1 MRDNIEP
8 YSPCPCGSGKKYRF
22 CCQRKKHDLP
32 AQKTSPPGLVI
43 FGDLEKGERLNNKG
57 MECMAKGEY
66 EKAISWFTKSLEEDS
81 NIGSPANNLAL
92 CLFVTGKHEEAVRVQ
107 RKSLEESP
115 LPNPFGYA
123 SLSIFLLFSGDEEG
137 AAEAISHA
145 ITLEAP
151 NSDATIK
158 VCEALSHFKRHRDIL
173 ETADASDFKNDP
185 HVRFYTGV
193 AAANLGDHERAI
205 WDLNCVSAKH
215 CKGGMAQ
222 KYLQHL
228 KNKTEPNTIRKDWP
242 YLLPEE
248 YYINPKL
255 FRKDKTLSTALL
267 SRRYMVDFVEA
278 LLNDGP
284 KEMAD
289 AAMPILELSSHPEA
303 TALLWLILK
312 GTFGSDQLRM
322 NAGIILVKKGEIQ
335 QDEAV
340 KFLNRGE
347 FTEQKLLSI
356 CLNSDFKF
364 GELPPEL
371 EPSYRKL
378 VIEGR
383 KRSAN
388 WPKIV
393 REYEKLIPQAPQYYP
408 FRYNYAVGLVQCK
421 RSKEAETILRSLVAE
436 YPEYLFA
443 RSTLLTLL
451 GSGGRFDEAKEL
463 VQTTE
468 FPKETHPDAFV
479 AWLVSLTMYFED
491 IEKNADAF
499 KCIQHAQ
506 TIAPDDPNVK
516 LVWKDWKDYDEEK
529 DTSPYLMLKR
539 LIKANIGSL

>member
-1 MRDNIEP
+1 MRNNIEP

-123 SLSIFLLFSGDEEG
+123 SLSIFLLFLGDEEG
-137 AAEAISHA
+137 AAEAVSRA

-151 NSDATIK
+151 NPDGTIK

-205 WDLNCVSAKH
+205 WDLNCVPTRH

-222 KYLQHL
+222 KYLRHL

-248 YYINPKL
+248 YYIGHNLLK
-255 FRKDKTLSTALL
+255 KDKTLNTALI
-267 SRRYMVDFVEA
+267 SQRYTVDFAEA
-278 LLNDGP
+278 LLNEKP
-284 KEMAD
+284 KETGD
-289 AAMPILELSSHPEA
+289 IAMQILELSPHPEA
-303 TALLWLILK
+303 TALLRLILE

-322 NAGIILVKKGEIQ
+322 NAAAILTEKGEIQ

-340 KFLNRGE
+340 KFLSRGE
-347 FTEQKLLSI
+347 ITGQNMFSV
-356 CLNSDFKF
+356 CLNPDFKF
-364 GELPPEL
+364 GELSPEL
-371 EPSYRKL
+371 KPSHKKL

-388 WPKIV
+388 WPKII
-393 REYEKLIPQAPQYYP
+393 REYEKLMPKAPQYYP
-408 FRYNYAVGLVQCK
+408 FRYNYAVGLAQCK
-421 RSKEAETILRSLVAE
+421 RLKEAETILRSLVAE
-436 YPEYLFA
+436 HPEYLFA
-443 RSTLLTLL
+443 RATLLTLL
-451 GSGGRFDEAKEL
+451 GSTDRLDEAKEL
-463 VQTTE
+463 VQATE
-468 FPKETHPDAFV
+468 LPKETHPDAYV
-479 AWLVSLTMYFED
+479 AWLVSLTMYFEA
-491 IEKNADAF
+491 IEENADAF
-499 KCIQHAQ
+499 KHIQFAQ
-506 TIAPDDPNVK
+506 TIAPDDPNVQE
-516 LVWKDWKDYDEEK
+516 LWEDWKDYDEEK

-539 LIKANIGSL
+539 IMCANM